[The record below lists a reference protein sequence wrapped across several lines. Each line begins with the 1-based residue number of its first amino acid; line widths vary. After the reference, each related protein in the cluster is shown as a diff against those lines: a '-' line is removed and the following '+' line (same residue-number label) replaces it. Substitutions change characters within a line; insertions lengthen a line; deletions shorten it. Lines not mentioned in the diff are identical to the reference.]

1 MLVDTDGNVK
11 LADYGYQML
20 LQSLL
25 EAVAPDPEF
34 SRKDFWLAPE
44 NLNSIRTLECLGDTW
59 AVGCL
64 AFELMT
70 GNPPFMLETQ
80 GDVQKLKEL
89 HRTQCTIILWI
100 SFAEDSR
107 RIEQI

>member
-64 AFELMT
+64 AFELCT
-70 GNPPFMLETQ
+70 GSPPFAEQVGWDRARLR
-80 GDVQKLKEL
+80 EL
-89 HRTQCTIILWI
+89 HK
-100 SFAEDSR
+100 R
-107 RIEQI
+107 RGGLR